1 MPKAGKRENS
11 LRNAGDGY
19 IDLNLPEE
27 NSRQLTEGAFALGYG
42 CTAVSHRVVGRISEM
57 DRFTPPR
64 ETLAQAGPMPAFE
77 RLLRVTSRLSW
88 ASEENRTT
96 ERKVLSRLTFIAED
110 HTQTNALLEA
120 RDVISSYDIVAIQP
134 MTERAMMQ
142 ACSVLD
148 VDIIC
153 IDAGQRLPFKLRPPL
168 LKNALDRGV
177 HFEICYTSALRGGSS
192 RWNFFNNA
200 QVSAPRLARPAGL
213 RRCTQ
218 LPDPRRCSQVSAIR
232 LLLSAVSSPLIATSS
247 IASALGD
254 FGCF

>member
-1 MPKAGKRENS
+1 
-11 LRNAGDGY
+11 
-19 IDLNLPEE
+19 
-27 NSRQLTEGAFALGYG
+27 
-42 CTAVSHRVVGRISEM
+42 M

-200 QVSAPRLARPAGL
+200 QALIRATHGRNIILSSSTQIPFELRGPYDVINLATQMGL
-213 RRCTQ
+213 SQKQAKEAITKRCEAVIARAANRKIARGGIET
-218 LPDPRRCSQVSAIR
+218 LPCPEGGGGGERDTEMGGA
-232 LLLSAVSSPLIATSS
+232 
-247 IASALGD
+247 
-254 FGCF
+254 